1 MQRKK
6 LLIILT
12 SLALAAAL
20 AGAAFYVLERYRVV
34 TVYVDGNVHYTKE
47 EIMEIVMDGPLGDNS
62 LYLSYRYRNRSI
74 TGVPFVAAMDV
85 TVLAPDTIR
94 IMVYEKSLA
103 GYVEYLG
110 QYMYFD
116 RDGTIVESSSVR
128 TVGIPQITG
137 LHFEHVIV
145 GEPLPVEN
153 REIFHEIL
161 TVTQTLEKYSLMPE
175 RIYFNGKEEMT
186 IYFGEV
192 KVVFGTDK
200 DLDEKIILLQN
211 LMPNL
216 EGRKGTLDI
225 QNYSPNTQI
234 YTFEPAE

>member
-1 MQRKK
+1 MRRKK
-6 LLIILT
+6 LPIILVCLIL
-12 SLALAAAL
+12 LAVL
-20 AGAAFYVLERYRVV
+20 AGAAFYVLERYRVE
-34 TVYVDGNVHYTKE
+34 TVYVDGNIHYTKE
-47 EIMEIVMDGPLGDNS
+47 EIMDIVMDGPLGDNS
-62 LYLSYRYRNRSI
+62 LYLSYRYQNRSI

-145 GEPLPVEN
+145 GKPLPVEN
-153 REIFHEIL
+153 QEIFHEIL
-161 TVTQTLEKYSLMPE
+161 TVTQTLEKYGLLPE
-175 RIYFNGKEEMT
+175 RIYFNAKEEMT
-186 IYFGEV
+186 IYFGDV
-192 KVVFGTDK
+192 KVSFGTDK

-216 EGRKGTLDI
+216 EGRKGTLNI
-225 QNYSPNTQI
+225 QNYSSNTQV
-234 YTFEPAE
+234 YTFEPAG

>member
-1 MQRKK
+1 MRRKK
-6 LLIILT
+6 LFIILT

-161 TVTQTLEKYSLMPE
+161 TATQTLEKYSLMPE

-192 KVVFGTDK
+192 KVVFGTNK

>member
-1 MQRKK
+1 MRRKK
-6 LLIILT
+6 LPIVLVCLML
-12 SLALAAAL
+12 LALL
-20 AGAAFYVLERYRVV
+20 AGAAFYVLERYRVE
-34 TVYVDGNVHYTKE
+34 TVYVDGNIHYTKE
-47 EIMEIVMDGPLGDNS
+47 EIMDIVMDGPLGDNS
-62 LYLSYRYRNRSI
+62 LYLSYRYQNRSI

-116 RDGTIVESSSVR
+116 RDGTIVESSSVK

-145 GEPLPVEN
+145 GKPLPVEN
-153 REIFHEIL
+153 QEIFHEIL
-161 TVTQTLEKYSLMPE
+161 TVTQTLEKYGLLPE

-186 IYFGEV
+186 IYFGDV
-192 KVVFGTDK
+192 KVSFGTDK

-225 QNYSPNTQI
+225 QNYSSNTQV
-234 YTFEPAE
+234 YTFEPAG